1 MTKTVRYGLLL
12 GAALAVCTGV
22 AIAQMGDNPAP
33 PAHRRAHA
41 HSFPSS
47 SQSGSG
53 RGRLAERFLAEFDM
67 NKDGKVTH
75 DEFNRTLAHEFSVAT
90 KGAPEMTLDQ
100 YTAIHLKDVRDQAN
114 EQFHRINWKG
124 DGKATLDEY
133 MAAERDRFEQMD
145 RDGTGVISCSSS
157 RGGGRPPGAP
167 ATRGRSSGSSG
178 GRGASARGRS
188 SICFADDFNRDGKVT
203 RAEFDRATQ
212 TAFNSFAK
220 GGFLTPEQYYQLEAA
235 QSRAISARV
244 FQRLDRDHSGKLTLA
259 EFASS
264 QEKLFAR
271 LDKNNDGVVTQD
283 ELTSSRRGRVASRN

>member
-22 AIAQMGDNPAP
+22 AIAQMGDTAAP
-33 PAHRRAHA
+33 PAHKRGNNADI
-41 HSFPSS
+41 
-47 SQSGSG
+47 QSASG

-114 EQFHRINWKG
+114 EQFHRIDWNG
-124 DGKATLDEY
+124 DGKLSQDEY
-133 MAAERDRFEQMD
+133 IAAERDRFEQMD
-145 RDGTGVISCSSS
+145 RDGTGVISCGSS
-157 RGGGRPPGAP
+157 RGGGGGRPPGA
-167 ATRGRSSGSSG
+167 AGGRTRGSGSSG
-178 GRGASARGRS
+178 GRGAGARGRS

-203 RAEFDRATQ
+203 RAEFDKATQ
-212 TAFNSFAK
+212 SAFNGFAK
-220 GGFLTPEQYYQLEAA
+220 GGSLNPDQYYQHEAA

-244 FQRLDRDHSGKLTLA
+244 FQRLDRDRDGKLTLA

-271 LDKNNDGVVTQD
+271 FDKNNDGAVTQD
-283 ELTSSRRGRVASRN
+283 ELTSSRRGRLASRN